1 VVLAFQACGDFEG
14 GFARIYCDAC
24 RAEYLVA
31 FSCTRRGFC
40 PSCAAKRAAIF
51 GALLREEILEEV
63 GHAQWV
69 FTIPKLLRPYFLH
82 HRELLGRLSGAAF
95 KTAHEL
101 IAKAGD
107 EDAGVRPGMI
117 AVVQTATDL
126 LEWSPH
132 VHALVS
138 RGGWDKEGTWV
149 PVPFVDAKAAE
160 LLFRHKV
167 IALLRDEEL
176 LSDERIELL
185 LSWQS
190 APSSATN
197 TGFSVHNSVTVDN
210 ADPQGTERLAR
221 CLLRPTPF
229 DPLDFLARLLMH
241 IPQPKLHT
249 VRYYGHYSSV
259 ARAHRRALEDDGS
272 HSDSWSAEG
281 PTVTERRRLRRA
293 WAQMI
298 RRIYEV
304 DPLTCQC
311 GARMRIL
318 SFILDPRVVT
328 KILRHLAA
336 NDAAQQRAPPSS
348 AVASQ

>member
-1 VVLAFQACGDFEG
+1 MWYAILGGVAAQLATLG
-14 GFARIYCDAC
+14 GPAISIRLPLESVTKAR
-24 RAEYLVA
+24 RAPKSRRSVA
-31 FSCTRRGFC
+31 
-40 PSCAAKRAAIF
+40 
-51 GALLREEILEEV
+51 
-63 GHAQWV
+63 
-69 FTIPKLLRPYFLH
+69 
-82 HRELLGRLSGAAF
+82 SGQ
-95 KTAHEL
+95 K
-101 IAKAGD
+101 D
-107 EDAGVRPGMI
+107 
-117 AVVQTATDL
+117 
-126 LEWSPH
+126 
-132 VHALVS
+132 LVS

-176 LSDERIELL
+176 LYRRK
-185 LSWQS
+185 
-190 APSSATN
+190 ASSHFGRA
-197 TGFSVHNSVTVDN
+197 
-210 ADPQGTERLAR
+210 E
-221 CLLRPTPF
+221 TPF

-304 DPLTCQC
+304 DALTCQC